1 MALTLEEMKHVAKLA
16 RLELSDERLSEL
28 TRHINALMTHFER
41 LGELPTEHVEP
52 TSHSIPVYNVFR
64 EDGVLPCLPRE
75 QALAAAPEARDGL
88 FIVPRIV
95 EESE

>member
-1 MALTLEEMKHVAKLA
+1 MALTLEELKHVAKLA
-16 RLELSDERLSEL
+16 RLELPDERLSEL

-41 LGELPTEHVEP
+41 LSALPTGDVEP
-52 TSHSIPVYNVFR
+52 TSHSIPVYNVLR
-64 EDGVLPCLPRE
+64 EDTALPCLPRE

-95 EESE
+95 EESD